1 MPAPELTVLDR
12 TVLDRFGAHLSGEL
26 GRSPHTVRGYLAD
39 LRSLQ
44 GFLAEGGPPPETPVG
59 GATGRGEDGGVEG
72 GPAPKTSEGS
82 GGQGYGFEDLDVLL
96 VRGWLARSRDEGISR
111 ASLSRRVAAV
121 RALTRFLHR
130 EGVLES
136 DPGPR
141 LVAPAQQRALPSV
154 LDEEQAASALSQG
167 SAETPVDLRRRA
179 VVELLYATGVR
190 VAELCALDLGDV
202 DRARDTV
209 RVLGKGAKERTVP
222 VGTPAL
228 DALDAWL
235 TGGRPELATSASG
248 GALLLGARGGRLG
261 VRQAREDVHAHLR
274 AAGVDG
280 APHGLRH
287 SAATHLLNGGADLRS
302 VQEFLGH
309 ASPRSTQIYTH
320 VSVERLRD
328 TYRQAHPRA

>member
-1 MPAPELTVLDR
+1 MLE
-12 TVLDRFGAHLSGEL
+12 RFAAHLSGEL

-39 LRSLQ
+39 LRSL
-44 GFLAEGGPPPETPVG
+44 LAYLEERE
-59 GATGRGEDGGVEG
+59 RGVR
-72 GPAPKTSEGS
+72 
-82 GGQGYGFEDLDVLL
+82 DLDVDL
-96 VRGWLARSRDEGISR
+96 VRGWLSR
-111 ASLSRRVAAV
+111 ARDAGAGRATVARRVAAV
-121 RALTRFLHR
+121 RAFTRFLHR
-130 EGVLES
+130 EGVLAA

-141 LVAPAQQRALPSV
+141 LASPAQQRSLPTV
-154 LDEEQAASALSQG
+154 LDERQAAAALAGGTEQ
-167 SAETPVDLRRRA
+167 TPTGLRRRA
-179 VVELLYATGVR
+179 VVETLYATGVR
-190 VAELCALDLGDV
+190 VAELCALDLADV
-202 DRARDTV
+202 DRERDTV

-222 VGTPAL
+222 VGGPAL

-235 TGGRPELATSASG
+235 SGGRPEVAGAASG
-248 GALLLGARGGRLG
+248 SALFLGARGGRLG

-274 AAGVDG
+274 AVGADS

-328 TYRQAHPRA
+328 TYRRAHPRA

>member
-1 MPAPELTVLDR
+1 MLE
-12 TVLDRFGAHLSGEL
+12 RFAAHLSGEL

-39 LRSLQ
+39 LRSL
-44 GFLAEGGPPPETPVG
+44 LAHLEER
-59 GATGRGEDGGVEG
+59 GRGV
-72 GPAPKTSEGS
+72 
-82 GGQGYGFEDLDVLL
+82 EDLDVDL
-96 VRGWLARSRDEGISR
+96 VRGWLSR
-111 ASLSRRVAAV
+111 ARDAGAGRATVARRVAAV

-130 EGVLES
+130 EGVLAA

-141 LVAPAQQRALPSV
+141 LASPAQQRSLPMV
-154 LDEEQAASALSQG
+154 LDERQAAAALAG
-167 SAETPVDLRRRA
+167 ETDETPTGLRRRA
-179 VVELLYATGVR
+179 VVETLYATGVR
-190 VAELCALDLGDV
+190 VAELCALDLADV
-202 DRARDTV
+202 DRERDTV

-222 VGTPAL
+222 VGGPAL

-235 TGGRPELATSASG
+235 SGGRPEMAGATS
-248 GALLLGARGGRLG
+248 GAALFLGARGGRLG

-274 AAGVDG
+274 AAGADS

-328 TYRQAHPRA
+328 TYRRAHPRA

>member
-1 MPAPELTVLDR
+1 MLE
-12 TVLDRFGAHLSGEL
+12 RFAAHLSGEL

-39 LRSLQ
+39 LRSL
-44 GFLAEGGPPPETPVG
+44 LAHLEER
-59 GATGRGEDGGVEG
+59 GRSVR
-72 GPAPKTSEGS
+72 
-82 GGQGYGFEDLDVLL
+82 DLDVDL
-96 VRGWLARSRDEGISR
+96 VRGWLSR
-111 ASLSRRVAAV
+111 ARDAGASRATVARRVAAV
-121 RALTRFLHR
+121 RAFTRFLHR
-130 EGVLES
+130 EGVLAA

-141 LVAPAQQRALPSV
+141 LASPAQQRSLPTV
-154 LDEEQAASALSQG
+154 LDERQAAAALAG
-167 SAETPVDLRRRA
+167 EPDGTPTGLRRRA
-179 VVELLYATGVR
+179 VVETLYATGVR
-190 VAELCALDLGDV
+190 VAELCALDLADV
-202 DRARDTV
+202 DRERDTV

-222 VGTPAL
+222 VGGPAL

-235 TGGRPELATSASG
+235 SGGRPEMAGATSGS
-248 GALLLGARGGRLG
+248 ALFLGARGGRLG

-274 AAGVDG
+274 AVGADS

-328 TYRQAHPRA
+328 TYRRAHPRA

>member
-1 MPAPELTVLDR
+1 
-12 TVLDRFGAHLSGEL
+12 VLDRFAAHLSGEL

-44 GFLAEGGPPPETPVG
+44 AFLAE
-59 GATGRGEDGGVEG
+59 A
-72 GPAPKTSEGS
+72 GPASESEAGEGAKQDDGDPVS
-82 GGQGYGFEDLDVLL
+82 GTANESRGGGYGFEDLDVLL

-121 RALTRFLHR
+121 RAFTRFLHR
-130 EGVLES
+130 EGVLET

-141 LVAPAQQRALPSV
+141 LTAPTQQRSLPNV
-154 LDEEQAASALSQG
+154 LNEEQAEAALSQG
-167 SAETPVDLRRRA
+167 PAETPVDLRRHA

-202 DRARDTV
+202 DRARNTV

-235 TGGRPELATSASG
+235 TGGRPDLATPASG
-248 GALLLGARGGRLG
+248 AALLLGARGGRLG
-261 VRQAREDVHAHLR
+261 VRQAREDVHAYLR
-274 AAGVDG
+274 AAGVDSG
-280 APHGLRH
+280 PHGLRH

>member
-1 MPAPELTVLDR
+1 
-12 TVLDRFGAHLSGEL
+12 VLDRFAAHLSGEL

-44 GFLAEGGPPPETPVG
+44 AFLAEAGPASESEAGG
-59 GATGRGEDGGVEG
+59 GAKQDDGDPVSGTSNESRGG
-72 GPAPKTSEGS
+72 
-82 GGQGYGFEDLDVLL
+82 GYGFEDLDVLL

-121 RALTRFLHR
+121 RAFTRFLHR
-130 EGVLES
+130 EGVLET

-141 LVAPAQQRALPSV
+141 LTAPTQQRSLPNV
-154 LDEEQAASALSQG
+154 LNEEQAEAALSQG
-167 SAETPVDLRRRA
+167 PAETAVDLRRRA

-235 TGGRPELATSASG
+235 AGGRPDLATPASG
-248 GALLLGARGGRLG
+248 AALLLGARGGRLG
-261 VRQAREDVHAHLR
+261 VRQAREDVHAYLR
-274 AAGVDG
+274 AAGVDSG
-280 APHGLRH
+280 PHGLRH

>member
-1 MPAPELTVLDR
+1 VLE
-12 TVLDRFGAHLSGEL
+12 RFAAHLSGEL

-39 LRSLQ
+39 LRSL
-44 GFLAEGGPPPETPVG
+44 LAHLEER
-59 GATGRGEDGGVEG
+59 GRGVG
-72 GPAPKTSEGS
+72 
-82 GGQGYGFEDLDVLL
+82 DLDVDL
-96 VRGWLARSRDEGISR
+96 VRGWLSR
-111 ASLSRRVAAV
+111 ARDAGASRATVARRVAAV
-121 RALTRFLHR
+121 RAFTRFLHR
-130 EGVLES
+130 EGVLAV

-141 LVAPAQQRALPSV
+141 LAGPAQQRSLPTV
-154 LDEEQAASALSQG
+154 LDERQAAAALAG
-167 SAETPVDLRRRA
+167 ETDGTPTGLRRRA
-179 VVELLYATGVR
+179 VVETLYATGVR
-190 VAELCALDLGDV
+190 VAELCALDLADV
-202 DRARDTV
+202 DRERDTV

-222 VGTPAL
+222 VGGPAL

-235 TGGRPELATSASG
+235 SGGRPEMAGATSGS
-248 GALLLGARGGRLG
+248 ALFLGARGGRLG

-274 AAGVDG
+274 AAGADS

-328 TYRQAHPRA
+328 TYRRAHPRA

>member
-1 MPAPELTVLDR
+1 MS
-12 TVLDRFGAHLSGEL
+12 VLDRFAAYLSGEL

-39 LRSLQ
+39 LRSLLA
-44 GFLAEGGPPPETPVG
+44 FLEEN
-59 GATGRGEDGGVEG
+59 
-72 GPAPKTSEGS
+72 
-82 GGQGYGFEDLDVLL
+82 GYRVEDLDVLL
-96 VRGWLARSRDEGISR
+96 VRGWLSR
-111 ASLSRRVAAV
+111 ARDAGAGRATVSRRVAAV

-130 EGVLES
+130 EGVLAA

-141 LVAPAQQRALPSV
+141 LSGPSQQRSLPTV
-154 LDEEQAASALSQG
+154 LDEGQAATVLSRPSG
-167 SAETPVDLRRRA
+167 DSPSDLRRHA
-179 VVELLYATGVR
+179 VVEVLYATGVR
-190 VAELCALDLGDV
+190 VAELCALDLADV
-202 DRARDTV
+202 DRERDTV

-222 VGTPAL
+222 VGAPAL

-235 TGGRPELATSASG
+235 SAGRPEMAAPASG
-248 GALLLGARGGRLG
+248 AALFVGARGGRLG
-261 VRQAREDVHAHLR
+261 VRQAREDVHAYLR
-274 AAGVDG
+274 AAGADG

>member
-1 MPAPELTVLDR
+1 MLE
-12 TVLDRFGAHLSGEL
+12 RFAAHLSGEL

-39 LRSLQ
+39 LRSL
-44 GFLAEGGPPPETPVG
+44 LAYLEER
-59 GATGRGEDGGVEG
+59 GRDVR
-72 GPAPKTSEGS
+72 
-82 GGQGYGFEDLDVLL
+82 DLDVDL
-96 VRGWLARSRDEGISR
+96 VRGWLSR
-111 ASLSRRVAAV
+111 ARDAGVGRASVARRVAAV
-121 RALTRFLHR
+121 RAFTRFLHR
-130 EGVLES
+130 EGVLAA

-141 LVAPAQQRALPSV
+141 LASPAQQRSLPTV
-154 LDEEQAASALSQG
+154 LDERQAAAALAG
-167 SAETPVDLRRRA
+167 ETEQTPTGLRRRA
-179 VVELLYATGVR
+179 VVETLYATGVR
-190 VAELCALDLGDV
+190 VAELCALDLADV
-202 DRARDTV
+202 DRERDTV

-222 VGTPAL
+222 VGGPAL

-235 TGGRPELATSASG
+235 SGGRPEMAGAASG
-248 GALLLGARGGRLG
+248 SALFLGARGGRLG

-274 AAGVDG
+274 AVGADS

-328 TYRQAHPRA
+328 TYRRAHPRA

>member
-1 MPAPELTVLDR
+1 MPSPGVS
-12 TVLDRFGAHLSGEL
+12 VLDRFAAHMSGEL

-39 LRSLQ
+39 LRSLLA
-44 GFLAEGGPPPETPVG
+44 FLEEN
-59 GATGRGEDGGVEG
+59 
-72 GPAPKTSEGS
+72 
-82 GGQGYGFEDLDVLL
+82 GYRVEDLDVLL
-96 VRGWLARSRDEGISR
+96 VRGWLSR
-111 ASLSRRVAAV
+111 ARDAGAGRATVARRVAAV

-130 EGVLES
+130 EGVLAA

-141 LVAPAQQRALPSV
+141 LSGPSQQRSLPTV
-154 LDEEQAASALSQG
+154 LDEEQAAAALSRPSG
-167 SAETPVDLRRRA
+167 DSPSDLRRRA
-179 VVELLYATGVR
+179 VVEVLYATGVR
-190 VAELCALDLGDV
+190 VAELCALDLADV
-202 DRARDTV
+202 DRERDTV

-222 VGTPAL
+222 VGGPAL

-235 TGGRPELATSASG
+235 SGGRPETVTPASG
-248 GALLLGARGGRLG
+248 SALFLGARGGRLG
-261 VRQAREDVHAHLR
+261 VRQAREDVHVHLR
-274 AAGVDG
+274 AAGADG

>member
-1 MPAPELTVLDR
+1 M
-12 TVLDRFGAHLSGEL
+12 LDRFAAHLSGEL

-44 GFLAEGGPPPETPVG
+44 AHLESR
-59 GATGRGEDGGVEG
+59 GRAWEE
-72 GPAPKTSEGS
+72 
-82 GGQGYGFEDLDVLL
+82 LDVDL
-96 VRGWLARSRDEGISR
+96 VRGWLSR
-111 ASLSRRVAAV
+111 ARDAGASRSTVARRVAAV

-130 EGVLES
+130 EGVLPT

-141 LVAPAQQRALPSV
+141 LASPARQRSLPTV
-154 LDEEQAASALSQG
+154 LDERQAAAALSHG
-167 SAETPVDLRRRA
+167 DARTPVELRRRA
-179 VVELLYATGVR
+179 VVETLYATGVR
-190 VAELCALDLGDV
+190 VAELCALDLADV
-202 DRARDTV
+202 DRERDTV

-222 VGTPAL
+222 VGGPAL

-235 TGGRPELATSASG
+235 AGGRPEMAGTG
-248 GALLLGARGGRLG
+248 GGTALFLGARGGRLG
-261 VRQAREDVHAHLR
+261 VRQAREDVHAYLR

-309 ASPRSTQIYTH
+309 ASPRSTQVYTH
-320 VSVERLRD
+320 VSVERLRE
-328 TYRQAHPRA
+328 TYRRAHPRA

>member
-1 MPAPELTVLDR
+1 MLESFA
-12 TVLDRFGAHLSGEL
+12 AHLSGEL

-39 LRSLQ
+39 LRSL
-44 GFLAEGGPPPETPVG
+44 LAHLEER
-59 GATGRGEDGGVEG
+59 GRSVR
-72 GPAPKTSEGS
+72 
-82 GGQGYGFEDLDVLL
+82 DLDVDL
-96 VRGWLARSRDEGISR
+96 VRGWLSR
-111 ASLSRRVAAV
+111 ARDAGASRATVARRVAAV
-121 RALTRFLHR
+121 RAFTRFLHR
-130 EGVLES
+130 EGVLAA

-141 LVAPAQQRALPSV
+141 LASPAQQRSLPTV
-154 LDEEQAASALSQG
+154 LDERQAAAALAG
-167 SAETPVDLRRRA
+167 ETEGTPTGLRRRA
-179 VVELLYATGVR
+179 VVETLYATGVR
-190 VAELCALDLGDV
+190 VAELCALDLADV
-202 DRARDTV
+202 DRERDTV

-222 VGTPAL
+222 VGGPAL

-235 TGGRPELATSASG
+235 SGGRPEMAGATSGS
-248 GALLLGARGGRLG
+248 ALFLGARGGRLG

-274 AAGVDG
+274 AVGADS

-328 TYRQAHPRA
+328 TYRRAHPRA

>member
-1 MPAPELTVLDR
+1 MLE
-12 TVLDRFGAHLSGEL
+12 RFAAHLSGEL

-39 LRSLQ
+39 LRSL
-44 GFLAEGGPPPETPVG
+44 LAHLEER
-59 GATGRGEDGGVEG
+59 GRSVR
-72 GPAPKTSEGS
+72 
-82 GGQGYGFEDLDVLL
+82 DLDVDL
-96 VRGWLARSRDEGISR
+96 VRGWLSR
-111 ASLSRRVAAV
+111 ARDAGASRATVARRVAAV
-121 RALTRFLHR
+121 RAFTRFLHR
-130 EGVLES
+130 EGVLVA

-141 LVAPAQQRALPSV
+141 LASPAQQRSLPTV
-154 LDEEQAASALSQG
+154 LDERQAAVALAG
-167 SAETPVDLRRRA
+167 ETDGTPTGLRRRA
-179 VVELLYATGVR
+179 VVETLYATGVR
-190 VAELCALDLGDV
+190 VAELCALDLADV
-202 DRARDTV
+202 DRERDTV

-222 VGTPAL
+222 VGGPAL

-235 TGGRPELATSASG
+235 SGGRPEMAGATSGS
-248 GALLLGARGGRLG
+248 ALFLGARGGRLG

-274 AAGVDG
+274 AVGADS

-328 TYRQAHPRA
+328 TYRRAHPRA